1 MKVCVYVFTYKLY
14 SCIVMTAVVEEN
26 VKTVEV
32 TYELKSIYCIM
43 HKEGHWRML
52 NYTPD
57 YE

>member
-1 MKVCVYVFTYKLY
+1 
-14 SCIVMTAVVEEN
+14 MTAVVEEN